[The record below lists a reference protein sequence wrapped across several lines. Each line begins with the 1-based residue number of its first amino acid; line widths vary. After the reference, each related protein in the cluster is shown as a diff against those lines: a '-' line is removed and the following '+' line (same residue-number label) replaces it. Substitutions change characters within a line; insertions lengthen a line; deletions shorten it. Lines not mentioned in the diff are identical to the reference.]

1 MLETIAPINAVKR
14 MIKTKA
20 KVNTTTAIE
29 KIKAKRVKNNAKIL
43 AMIEV
48 PQIAIVTPAKI
59 DMIRAIIFLPHK

>member
-1 MLETIAPINAVKR
+1 

-43 AMIEV
+43 AIIEV
-48 PQIAIVTPAKI
+48 PQIAIVIPAKI
-59 DMIRAIIFLPHK
+59 NMIRAIIFLPRK

>member
-1 MLETIAPINAVKR
+1 

-20 KVNTTTAIE
+20 KVNSTTAIE

-48 PQIAIVTPAKI
+48 TQIAIVTPAKI
-59 DMIRAIIFLPHK
+59 KMIRAIIVLPRK

>member
-1 MLETIAPINAVKR
+1 

-20 KVNTTTAIE
+20 KVNNTTAIE
-29 KIKAKRVKNNAKIL
+29 KIKAMRVKNNAKIL

-59 DMIRAIIFLPHK
+59 NKTRAIIFLPRK

>member
-1 MLETIAPINAVKR
+1 

-29 KIKAKRVKNNAKIL
+29 KIKARRVKNNAKIL

-48 PQIAIVTPAKI
+48 PQIAIVTPAIINKTKV
-59 DMIRAIIFLPHK
+59 IIFLPRK